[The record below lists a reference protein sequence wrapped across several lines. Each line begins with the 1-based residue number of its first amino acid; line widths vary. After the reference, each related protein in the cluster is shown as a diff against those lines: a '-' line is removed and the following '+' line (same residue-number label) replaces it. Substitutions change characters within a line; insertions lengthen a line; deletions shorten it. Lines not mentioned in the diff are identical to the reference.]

1 MTQGKREFED
11 WLCHAHQAKRVALL
25 AHVSPD
31 GDTLGSTLALRL
43 AFLALGKQADVIC
56 DGDMPDNLKY
66 LPGSEAMLHPENVN
80 GADYDTAIAVDV
92 SDRSLL
98 GKSEAVFDAAGF
110 RMVIDHHATN
120 PAFGQANFIRRGE
133 SACCLLAYEAILG
146 LGVEMTKDMGT
157 CLLTGMS
164 TDTGHFQYPA
174 TSPATL
180 IAAGELLKLGV
191 DISAMTRRLYR
202 TQPMN
207 RVKLTRIAYNKLRFM
222 FDRQVGVI
230 DFDKHDFEETGCTF
244 GQADGLVNKAL
255 EVEGVRMAVLASE
268 REDGIKM
275 SLRAV
280 EPDTVNDI
288 AVLFGGGGHA
298 QAAGCTIHAPLQ
310 EALDQMLAAMKDK
323 LDKTPRPEKR
333 A

>member
-1 MTQGKREFED
+1 MTQEKREFED
-11 WLCHAHQAKRVALL
+11 WLSCARQAKRVALL
-25 AHVSPD
+25 AHISPD
-31 GDTLGSTLALRL
+31 GDTVGSTLALRL

-56 DGDMPDNLKY
+56 DGDMPDSLKY

-110 RMVIDHHATN
+110 RMV
-120 PAFGQANFIRRGE
+120 NFIRRGE

-222 FDRQVGVI
+222 FDQQVGVI

-268 REDGIKM
+268 RE
-275 SLRAV
+275 
-280 EPDTVNDI
+280 
-288 AVLFGGGGHA
+288 GGGLHDSRAASGGA
-298 QAAGCTIHAPLQ
+298 GSDAGRDERQAG
-310 EALDQMLAAMKDK
+310 
-323 LDKTPRPEKR
+323 
-333 A
+333 